1 MSYTCPVS
9 GQRIDSTIVRMISFE
24 VAGVVLLLLLTH
36 HILFASLLLFDFTAR
51 LFRKKE
57 CSPFLLAARILQKRL
72 SFPVRMSDEA
82 PKRFALYLGWSMAVL
97 MMIFAMI
104 DNAAAVNLFA
114 SVLLACSLMEA
125 AFEFCVGCVLYRHLS
140 RWEVLR
146 R

>member
-82 PKRFALYLGWSMAVL
+82 PKRFALYLGWSMAVS
-97 MMIFAMI
+97 MMIFALI
-104 DNAAAVNLFA
+104 DLIEPEKHHTPDNKEECKNNLVFHNKNTI
-114 SVLLACSLMEA
+114 SISTTRE
-125 AFEFCVGCVLYRHLS
+125 
-140 RWEVLR
+140 
-146 R
+146 